1 MHTVCCLLPSLL
13 VIHLLQCEPNS
24 VCRCDA
30 PLPLCLPHAAVPT
43 NCSVPLCFD
52 PSTRE
57 KFWGFATA
65 ISPMDDLRAGNDSRL
80 GLFRRNNFRWA

>member
-1 MHTVCCLLPSLL
+1 VLL
-13 VIHLLQCEPNS
+13 
-24 VCRCDA
+24 A
-30 PLPLCLPHAAVPT
+30 AAVPT

-52 PSTRE
+52 PASGE

-80 GLFRRNNFRWA
+80 GLFRKNNYRWA